1 MEDYISKFGFKAA
14 VFIVT
19 SRDGG
24 HALTEVKE
32 IILSYTSITQVM
44 VDSYCEILRSENSGA
59 GLGSYHTDNYGS
71 GLDEPDK

>member
-44 VDSYCEILRSENSGA
+44 VDSYCEILWADNPGEYLGNHRTENYAA
-59 GLGSYHTDNYGS
+59 GLVDT
-71 GLDEPDK
+71 